1 MGHPIQIDR
10 GCAGGLEIHRGRTGY
25 RFRPVIGKRLVLGSA
40 PECDL
45 RLGGAGMP
53 PVHSQVH
60 VDGGRVWIEA
70 ISADPPIL
78 INGEPCQM
86 TLLVDGDVIALG
98 PFAFTWRAA
107 EAPVVAASPAENL
120 SMDELV
126 ERLEQDMAMVAD
138 RDATTR
144 QAVAT
149 VVEAALE
156 TLYDGKP
163 VPREVAGGGGPG
175 GEARRAGPSDRGPR
189 NGSRCSGR
197 ELDGHPGAAGRPGR
211 IAGGPTA
218 GRAVRR
224 REPAGQRLAGG
235 FAEFQLRFSIVTT
248 VLGGTLCISET
259 LAPMTD
265 RAPMTVSPPS
275 TVALA

>member
-1 MGHPIQIDR
+1 MGHPIQIDQ

-86 TLLVDGDVIALG
+86 NLLVDGDVIALG
-98 PFAFTWRAA
+98 PFAFTWRSA

-156 TLYDGKP
+156 TLYGGKP
-163 VPREVAGGGGPG
+163 VPSEVAGGGGLEEKLDELVRRIEAHEAAHAAAVESLMDTQERLVAQVGSLVAQLLDERSG
-175 GEARRAGPSDRGPR
+175 GESLRAS
-189 NGSRCSGR
+189 
-197 ELDGHPGAAGRPGR
+197 A
-211 IAGGPTA
+211 
-218 GRAVRR
+218 
-224 REPAGQRLAGG
+224 
-235 FAEFQLRFSIVTT
+235 
-248 VLGGTLCISET
+248 
-259 LAPMTD
+259 
-265 RAPMTVSPPS
+265 
-275 TVALA
+275 

>member
-1 MGHPIQIDR
+1 M
-10 GCAGGLEIHRGRTGY
+10 EIHRGRTGY

-60 VDGGRVWIEA
+60 VEGGRVWIEA

-78 INGEPCQM
+78 VNGEPCQM
-86 TLLVDGDVIALG
+86 IPLVDGDVIALG

-107 EAPVVAASPAENL
+107 EVPVVAASLAENL
-120 SMDELV
+120 SMNELV

-138 RDATTR
+138 RDETTR

-156 TLYDGKP
+156 TLYVDKP
-163 VPREVAGGGGPG
+163 APREVVGGGGL
-175 GEARRAGPSDRGPR
+175 EEKLD
-189 NGSRCSGR
+189 
-197 ELDGHPGAAGRPGR
+197 EL
-211 IAGGPTA
+211 
-218 GRAVRR
+218 VRR
-224 REPAGQRLAGG
+224 IEAHETAHAAAVESLMDTQERLVAQVGSLVARLLDERSGG
-235 FAEFQLRFSIVTT
+235 DGLRAS
-248 VLGGTLCISET
+248 
-259 LAPMTD
+259 A
-265 RAPMTVSPPS
+265 
-275 TVALA
+275 

>member
-1 MGHPIQIDR
+1 M
-10 GCAGGLEIHRGRTGY
+10 EIHRGRTGY

-60 VDGGRVWIEA
+60 VEGGRVWIEA

-78 INGEPCQM
+78 VNGEPCQM
-86 TLLVDGDVIALG
+86 IPLVDGDVIALG

-107 EAPVVAASPAENL
+107 AAPVAAASPAENL

-138 RDATTR
+138 RDETTR

-156 TLYDGKP
+156 TLYVDKP
-163 VPREVAGGGGPG
+163 VPREVVGGGGL
-175 GEARRAGPSDRGPR
+175 EEKLD
-189 NGSRCSGR
+189 
-197 ELDGHPGAAGRPGR
+197 EL
-211 IAGGPTA
+211 
-218 GRAVRR
+218 VRR
-224 REPAGQRLAGG
+224 IEAHETAHAAAVESLLDTQERLVAQVGSLVARLLDERSGG
-235 FAEFQLRFSIVTT
+235 DGLRAS
-248 VLGGTLCISET
+248 
-259 LAPMTD
+259 A
-265 RAPMTVSPPS
+265 
-275 TVALA
+275 